1 MNDYKREFLLHLV
14 RTGAIRFGSFRL
26 KSGRLSSYFINIAD
40 AMRTGMDALK
50 VADAYVKKIEEAKIN
65 FDFIYGIAYKGI
77 SIAALIATRY
87 VQKGIDVRWGYNRKM
102 EKDHGEGG
110 IIVGDIQ
117 RGDRVLIVDD
127 VISTGFTKLESWL
140 KLGYSFEGIKPAGVL
155 VGIDREEMDND
166 YKKRFKEYGLY
177 IYSILSA
184 SDIFDYIGGKYD
196 CNKIG
201 RYGGSEC
208 G

>member
-1 MNDYKREFLLHLV
+1 MTMNDYKREFLLHLV
-14 RTGAIRFGSFRL
+14 GTGAIRFGSFRL
-26 KSGRLSSYFINIAD
+26 KSGRLSPYFIDIAD

-50 VADAYVKKIEEAKIN
+50 VADIYVKRIEEAKIN

-87 VQKGIDVRWGYNRKM
+87 VQKDIDVRWGYNRKM

-110 IIVGDIQ
+110 MIIGDIQ

-140 KLGYSFEGIKPAGVL
+140 KLDYSFEGIKPAGVL

-166 YKKRFKEYGLY
+166 YKKRFKECGLY

-184 SDIFDYIGGKYD
+184 SDIFDYIGGK
-196 CNKIG
+196 I
-201 RYGGSEC
+201 
-208 G
+208 

>member
-14 RTGAIRFGSFRL
+14 GTGAIRFGSFIL
-26 KSGRLSSYFINIAD
+26 KSGRLSPYFINIAD
-40 AMRTGMDALK
+40 AMRTGKDALK
-50 VADAYVKKIEEAKIN
+50 VADAYVKKIEEAKVK
-65 FDFIYGIAYKGI
+65 FDFVYGIAYKGI
-77 SIAALIATRY
+77 SIAALMAMRY
-87 VQKGIDVRWGYNRKM
+87 AQEGINVRWGYNRKT

-110 IIVGDIQ
+110 TIVGDIQ
-117 RGDRVLIVDD
+117 REDRVLVVDD

-140 KLGYSFEGIKPAGVL
+140 KLNYNFEDIRPTGIL
-155 VGIDREEMDND
+155 VGIDREEMDSD
-166 YKKRFKEYGLY
+166 YRKEFKEHGLR

-208 G
+208 

>member
-1 MNDYKREFLLHLV
+1 MPVKNYKEDFLTHLV
-14 RTGAIRFGSFRL
+14 KTGAIRFGSFKL
-26 KSGRLSSYFINIAD
+26 KSGRISPYFVNIAD
-40 AMRTGMDALK
+40 AMRTGKDALR
-50 VADAYVKKIEEAKIN
+50 VADAYIKKIEEAKVK

-77 SIAALIATRY
+77 SLAVLIAMRY
-87 VQKGIDVRWGYNRKM
+87 AQEGINIRWGYNRKT

-117 RGDRVLIVDD
+117 SGDRVLIVDD

-140 KLGYSFEGIKPAGVL
+140 KLDYSFEDIKPAGVL

-166 YKKRFKEYGLY
+166 YKKRFKECGLY

-184 SDIFDYIGGKYD
+184 SDIFDYIGGK
-196 CNKIG
+196 I
-201 RYGGSEC
+201 
-208 G
+208 

>member
-1 MNDYKREFLLHLV
+1 MTMNDYKREFLLHLV
-14 RTGAIRFGSFRL
+14 GTGAIRFGSFRL
-26 KSGRLSSYFINIAD
+26 KSGRLSPYFINIAD

-50 VADAYVKKIEEAKIN
+50 VADAYVKRIEEAKIN
-65 FDFIYGIAYKGI
+65 FDFVYGIAYKGI
-77 SIAALIATRY
+77 SIAALIAMRY
-87 VQKGIDVRWGYNRKM
+87 AQEGVNIRWGYNRKT
-102 EKDHGEGG
+102 EKDYGEGG

-140 KLGYSFEGIKPAGVL
+140 KLDYSFAGIKPAGVL

-166 YKKRFKEYGLY
+166 YKKRFKECGLY

-184 SDIFDYIGGKYD
+184 SDIFDYIGGK
-196 CNKIG
+196 I
-201 RYGGSEC
+201 
-208 G
+208 

>member
-14 RTGAIRFGSFRL
+14 GTGAIRFGSFRL
-26 KSGRLSSYFINIAD
+26 KSGRLSPYFINIAD

-50 VADAYVKKIEEAKIN
+50 VADAYVKRIEEAKIN
-65 FDFIYGIAYKGI
+65 FDFVYGIAYKGI
-77 SIAALIATRY
+77 SIAALIAMRY
-87 VQKGIDVRWGYNRKM
+87 AQEGVNIRWGYNRKT
-102 EKDHGEGG
+102 EKDYGEGG

-140 KLGYSFEGIKPAGVL
+140 KLDYSFAGIKPAGVL

-166 YKKRFKEYGLY
+166 YKKRFKECGLY

-184 SDIFDYIGGKYD
+184 SDIFDYIGGK
-196 CNKIG
+196 I
-201 RYGGSEC
+201 
-208 G
+208 